1 MPVKDNQQ
9 EGIKPSPGQPADE
22 LQPEIV
28 GVEAEAESLSVELKK
43 PGDGESARRP
53 KKQRATT
60 RWVVLLLIAGLA
72 VIGYTQR
79 ARLLSFFKAQT
90 ADDVASGGD
99 HSSAGHKPELKV
111 LYWQDPMHPAYKSD
125 KPGKAP
131 DCGMDLVPVY
141 EEGAQM
147 QSNLPEGAFK
157 ISPEKQQLIGVQYGE
172 AAYRSVSKTL
182 RTVGRMAYDE
192 TKIVRIHPKF
202 EGWIEKV
209 WVDFTGKLVE
219 KRQPLISIYSP
230 ELLQTQQE
238 FLLARRG
245 REELAESTFRG
256 AINASESLYQAARKR
271 LELWDINEAQIV
283 ELEKSGSPTKTLTL
297 YAPTNGFVLTRN
309 AFLKQRVTP
318 ETELYSI
325 ADLSTIW
332 VLADIYEYE
341 APEVKLGQTVN
352 ITLSYYPGRVYR
364 GKVTYVYPQLDSTT
378 RTLKVRI
385 EVPNPDFALKPDM
398 YANAELKIDYGKR
411 LVVPQEAVLDSG
423 SEQTIFIAHEGG
435 YFEPRKVQL
444 GAKVD
449 NNFIILGGLKAG
461 ERVVTSANFLVD
473 SESKL
478 KSAAGGMGMPGMN
491 HGGGGAAN
499 SKPSPQADHSQ
510 HQQGAQSAPVAK
522 PEDHSRH
529 KQGPQAKSEDHS
541 QHQSPA
547 PKPKATPKA
556 QPPQEDHSQHQAPAT
571 TDHSQHQAKPARK
584 VLYWYDPMHPTYKSP
599 KPGKAP
605 DCGMDLVPKYADEKK
620 EQ

>member
-1 MPVKDNQQ
+1 
-9 EGIKPSPGQPADE
+9 
-22 LQPEIV
+22 
-28 GVEAEAESLSVELKK
+28 
-43 PGDGESARRP
+43 
-53 KKQRATT
+53 T
-60 RWVVLLLIAGLA
+60 
-72 VIGYTQR
+72 
-79 ARLLSFFKAQT
+79 
-90 ADDVASGGD
+90 DDVASGGA

-131 DCGMDLVPVY
+131 DCGMDLVPIY
-141 EEGAQM
+141 ETGVEAKA
-147 QSNLPEGAFK
+147 NLPEGAFQ

-172 AAYRSVSKTL
+172 AAYRPVSKTV
-182 RTVGRMAYDE
+182 RAVGRLAYDE
-192 TKIVRIHPKF
+192 TKIVRIHTRF

-219 KRQPLISIYSP
+219 KGQPLISIYSP

-271 LELWDINEAQIV
+271 LELWDINEAQIA
-283 ELEKSGSPTKTLTL
+283 ELEKSGKPTKTLTL
-297 YAPTNGFVLTRN
+297 YAPTDGFVLTRN
-309 AFLKQRVTP
+309 AFPKQRVTP
-318 ETELYSI
+318 ETELYAI

-332 VLADIYEYE
+332 VIADVYEYE
-341 APEVKLGQTVN
+341 APEIKNGQTVN
-352 ITLSYYPGRVYR
+352 VTLSYYPGRTFR
-364 GKVTYVYPQLDSTT
+364 GKVSNILPQLDSAT

-385 EVPNPDFALKPDM
+385 ELANPKFELKPDM

-449 NNFIILGGLKAG
+449 NTFIVLGGLKAG

-478 KSAAGGMGMPGMN
+478 KSAAGGMGMPGMS
-491 HGGGGAAN
+491 HGGGAAGE
-499 SKPSPQADHSQ
+499 KKAMPKEGQPTPQADHSQ
-510 HQQGAQSAPVAK
+510 HQPSTTPV
-522 PEDHSRH
+522 
-529 KQGPQAKSEDHS
+529 PQTKVEDHS
-541 QHQSPA
+541 QHQQKSTPT
-547 PKPKATPKA
+547 PTPKA
-556 QPPQEDHSQHQAPAT
+556 QAP
-571 TDHSQHQAKPARK
+571 DHSQHQAKPERK
-584 VLYWYDPMHPTYKSP
+584 ILYWYDSMHPNYKSD

-605 DCGMDLVPKYADEKK
+605 DCGMDLTPKYADEKK
-620 EQ
+620 Q

>member
-1 MPVKDNQQ
+1 MLITGKTPDEKKPKEKTAETASQQ
-9 EGIKPSPGQPADE
+9 VETEAA
-22 LQPEIV
+22 
-28 GVEAEAESLSVELKK
+28 VEAEPPKLVTDEVNPSALPK
-43 PGDGESARRP
+43 PPKRSRTLRR
-53 KKQRATT
+53 TIT
-60 RWVVLLLIAGLA
+60 ILLIAALAGL
-72 VIGYTQR
+72 GYWQR
-79 ARLLSFFKAQT
+79 ERLLRLMTAKT
-90 ADDVASGGD
+90 ADHSTQSGEHSAASP
-99 HSSAGHKPELKV
+99 KPELKV

-141 EEGAQM
+141 EEGAEM

-172 AAYRSVSKTL
+172 AAYRPVTKTL

-192 TKIVRIHPKF
+192 TKIARIHPKF

-209 WVDFTGKLVE
+209 FVDFTGKLVE
-219 KRQPLISIYSP
+219 KGQPLISIYSP

-271 LELWDINEAQIV
+271 LELWDINEAQIT
-283 ELEKSGSPTKTLTL
+283 ELEKTGNPSKTLTL

-332 VLADIYEYE
+332 VMADIYEYE
-341 APEVKLGQTVN
+341 APEIKLGQAVN

-398 YANAELKIDYGKR
+398 YANAEVKIDYGRR

-491 HGGGGAAN
+491 HGGGGA
-499 SKPSPQADHSQ
+499 SGGKSSPQADHSQ
-510 HQQGAQSAPVAK
+510 HQQGGQPVPTVKPEDHSQHQQTPQAK
-522 PEDHSRH
+522 PEDHS
-529 KQGPQAKSEDHS
+529 
-541 QHQSPA
+541 QHQTSA
-547 PKPKATPKA
+547 PKPKATPKT
-556 QPPQEDHSQHQAPAT
+556 QPPQEDHSQHQA
-571 TDHSQHQAKPARK
+571 KPARK
-584 VLYWYDPMHPTYKSP
+584 ALYWYDPMHPAYKAN

-605 DCGMDLVPKYADEKK
+605 DCGMDLVPKYADEK